1 RAAAARDSQVLDVV
15 ARDVPSR
22 GAATRR
28 AASAAKAP
36 SARDLLGS
44 YYWQSHVLY
53 WWTRLHKVAYIVGGF
68 AGFVLLAMLTLW
80 WRLASGPIE
89 LDVATPWLAAA
100 IEENFGANHRVEV
113 GGPQVE
119 RDAKGRTGL
128 RIPSIVVRDHDGEIV
143 ASAPKAEVGVSG
155 SSLLTGRVRAQ
166 RLSLVGAEMQV
177 RIEPDSRV
185 TVFAGANKQT
195 FATASASSTPVTA

>member
-89 LDVATPWLAAA
+89 FGVGTPLLAAA
-100 IEENFGANHRVEV
+100 VAEEFRGNHRGR
-113 GGPQVE
+113 GGGTPIE
-119 RDAKGRTGL
+119 RGGNGRTAL
-128 RIPSIVVRDHDGEIV
+128 RIRDIVVRDHDGEIV

-195 FATASASSTPVTA
+195 FATA